1 METLSEQTCYDI
13 LEVQP
18 GFTRD
23 QIYTSYLNA
32 KKLYNSKNQDVLS
45 TFTPQELKELDE
57 LLDEAYEV
65 LSYKMG
71 NTECDESSPKNKKP
85 AIKAESKGNDLE
97 KLSQSTSPTINENT
111 KEEILDKNEQFTF
124 NNDEPNETETTLF
137 NFTFQEEGDEESIS
151 HLDTHLTIE
160 KEICLENQEEDFNS
174 IVENHYALKE
184 ESPQSVFDKLE
195 SNNTAEKEDLI
206 EPQQYFNTSKV
217 EVLDGPFLK
226 KIRESKDID
235 IETISSASKV
245 SVNYLRAIE
254 ENAFVRLPAP
264 VFIRGFVVSYAKALG
279 LDANKIANS
288 YMTLYKQAKQISG
301 EKTI

>member
-13 LEVQP
+13 LEAQP
-18 GFTRD
+18 CFTRD

-32 KKLYNSKNQDVLS
+32 KKLYNSKNQDALS

-57 LLDEAYEV
+57 LLDRAYEV
-65 LSYKMG
+65 LSHKIE
-71 NTECDESSPKNKKP
+71 NTECDESFSGNKKP
-85 AIKAESKGNDLE
+85 DPKAKENDLE
-97 KLSQSTSPTINENT
+97 EHLTTTPLAI
-111 KEEILDKNEQFTF
+111 DK
-124 NNDEPNETETTLF
+124 DEPNETEATLF
-137 NFTFQEEGDEESIS
+137 NFTFQEENDMEGEEDVSR
-151 HLDTHLTIE
+151 LDTYLTVE
-160 KEICLENQEEDFNS
+160 GESTHLENQEDFDS
-174 IVENHYALKE
+174 IVEDHYTMKE

-195 SNNTAEKEDLI
+195 SNNTVEKKDSI
-206 EPQQYFNTSKV
+206 ESQQYFNTPRV

-235 IETISSASKV
+235 IETISSTSKV

-264 VFIRGFVVSYAKALG
+264 VFTRGFVVSYAKALG

-288 YMTLYKQAKQISG
+288 YMTLYKQAKQIPG

>member
-32 KKLYNSKNQDVLS
+32 KKLYDSKNQDVLS

-65 LSYKMG
+65 LSYKMR
-71 NTECDESSPKNKKP
+71 NTECDESFSKNKKP

-97 KLSQSTSPTINENT
+97 KPSQSTSPTTNENT
-111 KEEILDKNEQFTF
+111 KEEILDKDEQLTF
-124 NNDEPNETETTLF
+124 NNDELNETETTFF
-137 NFTFQEEGDEESIS
+137 NFPFQEEGDEESIS

-160 KEICLENQEEDFNS
+160 KEICLENQEEDFKS
-174 IVENHYALKE
+174 IVENHYTLKE

-195 SNNTAEKEDLI
+195 SNNTNEKENLI
-206 EPQQYFNTSKV
+206 ESQQYLNTSKV
-217 EVLDGPFLK
+217 EILDGPFLK
-226 KIRESKDID
+226 KIRESRQID
-235 IETISSASKV
+235 IESISSSSKV

-264 VFIRGFVVSYAKALG
+264 VFIRGFVISYAKALG
-279 LDANKIANS
+279 LDAKKIANS